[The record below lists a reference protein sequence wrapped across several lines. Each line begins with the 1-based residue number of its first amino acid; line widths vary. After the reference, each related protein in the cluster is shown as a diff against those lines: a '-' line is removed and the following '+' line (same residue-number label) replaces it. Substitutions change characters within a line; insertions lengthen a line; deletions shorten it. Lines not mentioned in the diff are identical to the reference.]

1 LKVRIEATQ
10 KEFDAKRKALGEL
23 LSKSSSEVK
32 FTTPRR
38 GRFKAQQ
45 EMLKYYDDEFKKL
58 LVAIKADIDEIIKQN

>member
-1 LKVRIEATQ
+1 MKVRIEATQ
-10 KEFDAKRKALGEL
+10 KEFDSKRKALASL

-38 GRFKAQQ
+38 GRFNAQR
-45 EMLKYYDDEFKKL
+45 EMLEYYDDEFKKL